1 MNMVDII
8 LKKKAG
14 EALSAEEIRFFA
26 QGAAAGT
33 IPDYQLSAL
42 LMAICWRGMNA
53 QETTCLTMEMM
64 HSGGVVDLSA
74 IDGVCVDKHSTG
86 GVGDTTTLVLVPLA
100 AACGAKV
107 AKISGRGL
115 GHTGGTLDKLES
127 IPGCSVEETEARFV
141 RQVQEIGC
149 SVIGQTHDLCPAD
162 KALYA
167 LRDVTGTVDCIPL
180 IASSIVSK
188 KLASGAGAI
197 VLDVKTGSGA
207 LMHTLEDSIALAKAM
222 VDIGAQAGKPILAL
236 VTGMEQP
243 LGTHVGNALEVKEA
257 IDILSGRAGGDLL
270 AVSLELGSRMLVA
283 AGIAENVEDGKA
295 RMKRALES
303 GAGLEKLKEMIA
315 AQGGDAGVCDD
326 VTRLPQAKYLVPVP
340 APHDG
345 YVADMDT
352 TAIGYCA
359 QDLGAGRKQKTDAI
373 DPAVG
378 LVMDVRIGD
387 FVKRGDAL
395 DAAPEPDGAGGGRDC
410 PHAAGRQADERET
423 RDAAAGVCGGFT
435 GRGRALKNAFR
446 PPAARRKR
454 SKEKYGRKA
463 KKGELSQKGGAA
475 GAPSEA
481 GSLRVCAGHRRVAGS
496 HAAANALYTDHSF
509 YR

>member
-149 SVIGQTHDLCPAD
+149 AVIGQTHDLCPAD

-180 IASSIVSK
+180 IASSIVS
-188 KLASGAGAI
+188 
-197 VLDVKTGSGA
+197 
-207 LMHTLEDSIALAKAM
+207 
-222 VDIGAQAGKPILAL
+222 
-236 VTGMEQP
+236 
-243 LGTHVGNALEVKEA
+243 
-257 IDILSGRAGGDLL
+257 
-270 AVSLELGSRMLVA
+270 
-283 AGIAENVEDGKA
+283 
-295 RMKRALES
+295 
-303 GAGLEKLKEMIA
+303 
-315 AQGGDAGVCDD
+315 
-326 VTRLPQAKYLVPVP
+326 
-340 APHDG
+340 
-345 YVADMDT
+345 
-352 TAIGYCA
+352 
-359 QDLGAGRKQKTDAI
+359 
-373 DPAVG
+373 
-378 LVMDVRIGD
+378 
-387 FVKRGDAL
+387 
-395 DAAPEPDGAGGGRDC
+395 
-410 PHAAGRQADERET
+410 
-423 RDAAAGVCGGFT
+423 
-435 GRGRALKNAFR
+435 
-446 PPAARRKR
+446 
-454 SKEKYGRKA
+454 
-463 KKGELSQKGGAA
+463 
-475 GAPSEA
+475 
-481 GSLRVCAGHRRVAGS
+481 
-496 HAAANALYTDHSF
+496 
-509 YR
+509 